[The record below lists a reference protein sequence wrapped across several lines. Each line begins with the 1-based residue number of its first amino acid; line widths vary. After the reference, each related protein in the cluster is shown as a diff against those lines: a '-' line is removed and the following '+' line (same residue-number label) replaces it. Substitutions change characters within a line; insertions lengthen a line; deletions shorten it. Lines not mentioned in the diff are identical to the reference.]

1 LLVSELVFA
10 SHVEVGERRFRE
22 RPGLDFEE
30 FAVGQV
36 FEHRPGRT
44 FTALENLLHTVRSL
58 DLSPRVV
65 DVHYAEH
72 VHGGD
77 QTISETF
84 VLGVVTALTT
94 KTFGKVVANLGWKDV
109 RFPRPVRPGDTIYAE
124 SEILG
129 TRESRSR
136 PTQGVL
142 HVRTRALDQ
151 RGEEVCVFTRD
162 FLVYRQGRGPYEAAG
177 Y

>member
-1 LLVSELVFA
+1 VSRFGSHRVLAPNVF
-10 SHVEVGERRFRE
+10 VEVAGV
-22 RPGLDFEE
+22 DFEDFE
-30 FAVGQV
+30 VGQI

-44 FTALENLLHTVRSL
+44 FTALENRRHALRSL
-58 DLSPRVV
+58 DLSPPTV
-65 DVHYAEH
+65 DRHYAER
-72 VHGGD
+72 VLGGEPA
-77 QTISETF
+77 ISETL
-84 VLGVVTALTT
+84 VLGVVTAMTT

-109 RFPRPVRPGDTIYAE
+109 RFPRPVRPGDPLYAE

-129 TRESRSR
+129 ARASRSR

-151 RGEEVCVFTRD
+151 RGEEACTFERH
-162 FLVYRQGRGPYEAAG
+162 FLVYRRGHGPHEAAG

>member
-1 LLVSELVFA
+1 MPRFGSHRPLASNVFMEIEG
-10 SHVEVGERRFRE
+10 V
-22 RPGLDFEE
+22 DFEDFE
-30 FAVGQV
+30 VGQV

-65 DVHYAEH
+65 DRHYAES

-77 QTISETF
+77 QTIGETF

-94 KTFGKVVANLGWKDV
+94 KTFGKVVANLGWRSV
-109 RFPRPVRPGDTIYAE
+109 RFPSPVRAGDTIYAE

-129 TRESRSR
+129 VRESQSR

-142 HVRTRALDQ
+142 HVRTRAINQ
-151 RGEEVCVFTRD
+151 SGEAVCSFERHL
-162 FLVYRQGRGPYEAAG
+162 LVYKRGHGPDV
-177 Y
+177 

>member
-1 LLVSELVFA
+1 MPCFGSHRVLAPNVF
-10 SHVEVGERRFRE
+10 VEVE
-22 RPGLDFEE
+22 GLDFDDFE
-30 FAVGQV
+30 VGQV

-44 FTALENLLHTVRSL
+44 LTALEHLLHTVRSL

-65 DVHYAEH
+65 DQHYNER

-77 QTISETF
+77 QTIGETF

-94 KTFGKVVANLGWKDV
+94 KTFGQVVANLGWRDV
-109 RFPRPVRPGDTIYAE
+109 RFPRLVRPGDTLYAE

-129 TRESRSR
+129 VRESQSR

-151 RGEEVCVFTRD
+151 RGEEVCVFERNL
-162 FLVYRQGRGPYEAAG
+162 LVYRRGQGPKYS
-177 Y
+177 

>member
-1 LLVSELVFA
+1 M
-10 SHVEVGERRFRE
+10 RRFGSHRVLAPNVFIE
-22 RPGLDFEE
+22 VEGLDFEDFE
-30 FAVGQV
+30 AGQV

-44 FTALENLLHTVRSL
+44 FTALENLIHAARSL

-65 DVHYAEH
+65 DQHFNAG

-77 QTISETF
+77 QIMGETF

-109 RFPRPVRPGDTIYAE
+109 RFPRRVRAGDTVYAE

-129 TRESRSR
+129 VRESRSR

-151 RGEEVCVFTRD
+151 RGEEVCSFQRHL
-162 FLVYRQGRGPYEAAG
+162 LVYKRGQGPYAQAG

>member
-1 LLVSELVFA
+1 MAPFA
-10 SHVEVGERRFRE
+10 SHRVLAPNILLEVEGV
-22 RPGLDFEE
+22 DFEDFE
-30 FAVGQV
+30 VGQV

-44 FTALENLLHTVRSL
+44 LTALENLLHTLRSL
-58 DLSPRVV
+58 DPSPRVV
-65 DVHYAEH
+65 DRHYAEL

-77 QTISETF
+77 QPISETF

-109 RFPRPVRPGDTIYAE
+109 IFGRPLHAGDTVYAE

-129 TRESRSR
+129 TRASTSRQ
-136 PTQGVL
+136 TQGIV

-151 RGEEVCVFTRD
+151 NGEEVCSFERN
-162 FLVYRQGRGPYEAAG
+162 FLVYKRGQGPYVEAG

>member
-1 LLVSELVFA
+1 MPHFGSHRALAPDVF
-10 SHVEVGERRFRE
+10 VEVEGV
-22 RPGLDFEE
+22 DFEDLE
-30 FAVGQV
+30 PGQV

-44 FTALENLLHTVRSL
+44 LTAFENLLHTVRSL

-65 DVHYAEH
+65 DRHYAERI
-72 VHGGD
+72 HGGD

-84 VLGVVTALTT
+84 VLGVVTAMTT
-94 KTFGKVVANLGWKDV
+94 KTFGKVVANLGWRNV
-109 RFPRPVRPGDTIYAE
+109 RFPRPVQPGDTIYAE

-129 TRESRSR
+129 VRESQSR

-142 HVRTRALDQ
+142 HVRTRALDH
-151 RGEEVCVFTRD
+151 RGEEICSFERHL
-162 FLVYRQGRGPYEAAG
+162 LVYKRGHGPFEAAG

>member
-1 LLVSELVFA
+1 MPRFGSYRVLAPNVFME
-10 SHVEVGERRFRE
+10 VE
-22 RPGLDFEE
+22 GLDFEDFE
-30 FAVGQV
+30 VGQV

-65 DVHYAEH
+65 DQNYVER

-84 VLGVVTALTT
+84 VLGVVTAMTT

-109 RFPRPVRPGDTIYAE
+109 RFPRPVRPGHTVYAE

-136 PTQGVL
+136 PTQGLV

-151 RGEEVCVFTRD
+151 RGEEVCSFERN
-162 FLVYRQGRGPYEAAG
+162 FLVYRRGQGPYVDAG

>member
-1 LLVSELVFA
+1 MARFA
-10 SHVEVGERRFRE
+10 SHRVLAENVFVEVN
-22 RPGLDFEE
+22 GLDFEDFE
-30 FAVGQV
+30 VGQV

-44 FTALENLLHTVRSL
+44 FTALENMLHAFRSL
-58 DLSPRVV
+58 DLRTAAV
-65 DVHYAEH
+65 
-72 VHGGD
+72 GGE

-84 VLGVVTALTT
+84 VLAVVTALTT

-109 RFPRPVRPGDTIYAE
+109 RFFHPVRPGDTVYAE

-136 PTQGVL
+136 PGQGVV

-151 RGEEVCVFTRD
+151 HGREVCSFERN
-162 FLVYRQGRGPYEAAG
+162 FLVYKRGQGPYADAG

>member
-1 LLVSELVFA
+1 MH
-10 SHVEVGERRFRE
+10 SHRVLAPNVYVEVE
-22 RPGLDFEE
+22 GLDFEDFE
-30 FAVGQV
+30 VGQV

-44 FTALENLLHTVRSL
+44 LTALENLLHTVRSL

-65 DVHYAEH
+65 DDRYAERA
-72 VHGGD
+72 HGGD
-77 QTISETF
+77 RAIGETF
-84 VLGVVTALTT
+84 LLGVVTALTT
-94 KTFGKVVANLGWKDV
+94 KTFGKVVANLGWKNV
-109 RFPRPVRPGDTIYAE
+109 RFPRPVRAGDTVYAE

-142 HVRTRALDQ
+142 HVRTRAVDQ
-151 RGEEVCVFTRD
+151 RGDEVCTFERNL
-162 FLVYRQGRGPYEAAG
+162 LVYRRGHGPYEAAG

>member
-1 LLVSELVFA
+1 MPRFGSHRPLAPNVFM
-10 SHVEVGERRFRE
+10 EIEGI
-22 RPGLDFEE
+22 DFEDFE
-30 FAVGQV
+30 VGQV

-58 DLSPRVV
+58 DVSPRVV
-65 DVHYAEH
+65 DRHYAER

-77 QTISETF
+77 QTIGETF

-94 KTFGKVVANLGWKDV
+94 KTFGRVVANLGWKDV
-109 RFPRPVRPGDTIYAE
+109 RFPRHVRPGETIYAE

-129 TRESRSR
+129 VRESQSR

-142 HVRTRALDQ
+142 HVRTRAINQ
-151 RGEEVCVFTRD
+151 SGEEVCSFERHL
-162 FLVYRQGRGPYEAAG
+162 LVYKRGHGPYEAAG

>member
-1 LLVSELVFA
+1 MSAFA
-10 SHVEVGERRFRE
+10 SHRPLGPGVFIEVN
-22 RPGLDFEE
+22 GLDFEDFE
-30 FAVGQV
+30 VGQT

-44 FTALENLLHTVRSL
+44 FTALENTLHALRSL
-58 DLSPRVV
+58 DLTPP
-65 DVHYAEH
+65 E
-72 VHGGD
+72 
-77 QTISETF
+77 TISEVF

-109 RFPRPVRPGDTIYAE
+109 RFPRPVRPGDTIHAE

-129 TRESRSR
+129 ARASRSR
-136 PTQGVL
+136 PTQGIL

-151 RGEEVCVFTRD
+151 HGEEVCTFERH
-162 FLVYRQGRGPYEAAG
+162 FLVYRRGQGPHAEAG

>member
-1 LLVSELVFA
+1 MPRFGSHRALAPNVFIE
-10 SHVEVGERRFRE
+10 VE
-22 RPGLDFEE
+22 GLDFEDFE
-30 FAVGQV
+30 AGQV

-44 FTALENLLHTVRSL
+44 FTALENLIHTARSL
-58 DLSPRVV
+58 DLSPRVM
-65 DVHYAEH
+65 DQHFNDR

-77 QTISETF
+77 QIISETF

-109 RFPRPVRPGDTIYAE
+109 RFPRPVHPGDTVYAE

-129 TRESRSR
+129 SRESRSR

-151 RGEEVCVFTRD
+151 RGDEVCVFERNL
-162 FLVYRQGRGPYEAAG
+162 LVYKRGQGPYEAAG